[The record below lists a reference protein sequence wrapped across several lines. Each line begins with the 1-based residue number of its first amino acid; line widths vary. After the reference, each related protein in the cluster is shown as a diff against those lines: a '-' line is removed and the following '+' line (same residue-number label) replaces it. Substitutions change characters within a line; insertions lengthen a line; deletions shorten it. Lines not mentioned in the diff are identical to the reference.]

1 MLNELR
7 DRFTDERSKLE
18 KEDLS
23 QFDRF
28 SGLEH
33 ACPRPFRA
41 FLEALRVRNAPKRAE
56 NGPKSPFLLHFEEEM
71 RLHHAHELQVQ
82 QLSALISQGETEASE
97 VTRRFA
103 GHREAV
109 GQQRAR
115 LADAQAAQKELGD
128 YVQQVNVSCGS
139 KAVAFAERQAVRE
152 SELSALGKATE
163 LLKAEA
169 VGRSEGRLG
178 LVQGTALVALRGDAQ
193 LRAAELLQ
201 QQAQKPHRA
210 V

>member
-56 NGPKSPFLLHFEEEM
+56 KPFLLHFEEEM

-115 LADAQAAQKELGD
+115 LADASAAQKELGD